1 MPIKEFATRL
11 LAGAQREIKP
21 ELIPIKHFAYLL
33 GVSIWT
39 ARGWAYEGK
48 ISSCKIS
55 RSLLIPASEVARL
68 ISENLRPRI
77 EGAGRPGRK

>member
-1 MPIKEFATRL
+1 MPKNAKPQLVPPEVKPVLMPIKNFAATM
-11 LAGAQREIKP
+11 
-21 ELIPIKHFAYLL
+21 

-55 RSLLIPASEVARL
+55 RSLLIPATEVTRL
-68 ISENLRPRI
+68 VNENLRPRI
-77 EGAGRPGRK
+77 E